1 MAPANPDVTGQAE
14 ISGVAYLAIRSACG
28 ISRRLVMSDSDIRK
42 TAEAKK
48 SIEKELSQLIQKLN
62 AGTIDRKKLDHG
74 LRKARKEVARMPPH
88 TG

>member
-1 MAPANPDVTGQAE
+1 
-14 ISGVAYLAIRSACG
+14 
-28 ISRRLVMSDSDIRK
+28 MSDSDIRK